1 MDVQILYWHWWIL
14 GLVLL
19 VAEMLL
25 PTGFFLIWIGAGAIL
40 VGAVSWLVPALGWEA
55 EMVLFGVL
63 SLASFFAWKRLRP
76 AEVASDQPALNR
88 RGHSYVGRTFTLGAP
103 IVNGVGT
110 LHVDDSQ
117 WRISGPDVP
126 AGTQVR
132 VTAAD
137 GATLKVDR
145 A

>member
-1 MDVQILYWHWWIL
+1 MDILYWHWWIL

-25 PTGFFLIWIGAGAIL
+25 PTGFFLIWIGAAAIL

-55 EMVLFGVL
+55 EMILFGAL
-63 SLASFFAWKRLRP
+63 SVASFFVWRKFRP
-76 AEVASDQPALNR
+76 FNLASDQPSLNR
-88 RGHSYVGRTFTLGAP
+88 RGHSYVGRTFTLETP
-103 IVNGVGT
+103 IVNGVGK

-117 WRISGPDVP
+117 WRISGADVP

-132 VTAAD
+132 VVAAD
-137 GATLKVDR
+137 GSTLRVER

>member
-1 MDVQILYWHWWIL
+1 MEIVYWHWWVL
-14 GLVLL
+14 GLILL
-19 VAEMLL
+19 VAEMLS
-25 PTGFFLIWIGAGAIL
+25 PTGFFLLWLGAAAIL
-40 VGAVSWLVPALGWEA
+40 VGAVSWLAPSLGWEV
-55 EMVLFGVL
+55 EMILFGVL
-63 SLASFFAWKRLRP
+63 SVASFFVWRRFRP
-76 AEVASDQPALNR
+76 FNVVDSDQPSLNR
-88 RGHSYVGRTFTLGAP
+88 RGHSYVGRTFTLAAP

-137 GATLKVDR
+137 GATLRVDR

>member
-1 MDVQILYWHWWIL
+1 VDILYWHWWVL

-25 PTGFFLIWIGAGAIL
+25 PTGFFLLWVGAAAIL
-40 VGAVSWLVPALGWEA
+40 VGGVSWFVPTLGWEV
-55 EMVLFGVL
+55 ELLMFGVL
-63 SLASFFAWKRLRP
+63 SVASFFVWRRFSP
-76 AEVASDQPALNR
+76 GNPTSDQPSLNR
-88 RGHSYVGRTFTLGAP
+88 RGHSYVGRAFTLNAP

-117 WRISGPDVP
+117 WRISGPDVA

-132 VTAAD
+132 VVAAD
-137 GATLKVDR
+137 GATLKVER